1 MKKLLFT
8 LAMACLSFTYASAQ
22 EILQE
27 IYKMS
32 DEVANDQTTSLD
44 VRKVAQFK
52 KDAITYMNTRLLER
66 ITASPDSA
74 DYVALVTEE
83 DNQAIALYN
92 FVHLYVTKI
101 GRASK
106 TKERQKVLA
115 LFKRVSLANPRF
127 YDEDKDLVL
136 AYCKGDRYI
145 TQFSLDTDWVKAL
158 AEVRNELG
166 LKTETQES
174 TPAPTEN

>member
-8 LAMACLSFTYASAQ
+8 LAMVCMSVTYASAQ

-27 IYKMS
+27 IFKMS
-32 DEVANDQTTSLD
+32 DEVANDQTKSLD

-66 ITASPDSA
+66 ISSSTDSV
-74 DYVALVTEE
+74 DYVALYNEE

-106 TKERQKVLA
+106 TKERQRILA

-127 YDEDKDLVL
+127 YDEDQDLVL

-166 LKTETQES
+166 LKTESQETS
-174 TPAPTEN
+174 PTNN